1 MDRAAGLVHR
11 DATEPHVHIPWR
23 DALNRRPSPARR
35 AAVIT
40 FLLLGVSAWL
50 LAVVIWTAAGRVSSS
65 SGFAD
70 VAIETIQSPPGSV
83 AVADAVVA
91 EAAAFARGQARD
103 LTAASEGVIREQVG
117 AVVADPGFSSL
128 IAAALERAHQG
139 FIDHPRDDITIDL
152 SALRVPLAASLGAV
166 DPALSQ
172 AIPPAQDLSVTIRP
186 ADLDPAV
193 TGVTARVDVVPVL
206 LVWLLI
212 ATVVFLGLSLLST
225 GGRARTARR
234 AGLAFI
240 AIGVLPLVL
249 RLISPWIAGIAAGV
263 GNRGDTARVAAV
275 AIVGNWWIA
284 LLVTVTAGVLLL
296 VVGIVLR
303 GPRRLRSTPIMLGN

>member
-1 MDRAAGLVHR
+1 M
-11 DATEPHVHIPWR
+11 
-23 DALNRRPSPARR
+23 
-35 AAVIT
+35 
-40 FLLLGVSAWL
+40 LGVAAWL

-91 EAAAFARGQARD
+91 QTADFAHGRALD
-103 LTAASEGVIREQVG
+103 LTAAGEGVIREQVG
-117 AVVADPGFSSL
+117 AVVADPGFSNL

-152 SALRVPLAASLGAV
+152 SAIRVPLAASLGAV
-166 DPALSQ
+166 DPTLSQ

-193 TGVTARVDVVPVL
+193 TGVTARVNIVQMLPLWL
-206 LVWLLI
+206 LV
-212 ATVVFLGLSLLST
+212 ATVVFLGLSLLAT
-225 GGRARTARR
+225 DDRARTARR

-240 AIGVLPLVL
+240 AIGVLPLIL
-249 RLISPWIAGIAAGV
+249 RLIAPWIAGIAAGV
-263 GNRGDTARVAAV
+263 GNRGDIARVAAV

-284 LLVTVTAGVLLL
+284 VIVTVVGGALLL
-296 VVGIVLR
+296 VVGIMLR
-303 GPRRLRSTPIMLGN
+303 GPGRLRSTPIMLGG